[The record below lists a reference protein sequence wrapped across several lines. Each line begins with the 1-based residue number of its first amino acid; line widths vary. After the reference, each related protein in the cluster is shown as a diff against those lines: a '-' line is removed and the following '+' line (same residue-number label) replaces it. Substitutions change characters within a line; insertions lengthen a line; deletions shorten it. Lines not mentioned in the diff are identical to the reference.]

1 MVFGEETMRIVFC
14 IVAVVLLL
22 EITERVIRIEKKLD
36 AMAAWTA
43 ESVGSCDMPVI
54 VSEE

>member
-1 MVFGEETMRIVFC
+1 MRVVFYIVVF
-14 IVAVVLLL
+14 VLLL

-36 AMAAWTA
+36 VMAAWTA
-43 ESVGSCDMPVI
+43 ENVGSCDAPVI